1 MNTHSQ
7 SLLLLSGAGL
17 PSWIWDQTRDHLGEE
32 MPSVV
37 APRPTSESARLR
49 DYAEAAIAAMPTE
62 QVVLVGHSAGGV
74 VASEIAHLAPERVA
88 GFLAV
93 SAIVPRAGGSF
104 VSAMPAPNRWVLSA
118 AMRFAGTKP
127 PESAIRKNLASGL
140 DGEIVD
146 RLIDDFTPE
155 PQAYFRDHLSQGTWS
170 APRGYVMST
179 TDMELPPAL
188 QKRFAANLGGEWTQE
203 LTTGHLPMLE
213 DPAGLA
219 TAITAFVDELPRK
232 TTGPE

>member
-1 MNTHSQ
+1 MNTNSQ

-32 MPSVV
+32 VTTSV

-49 DYAEAAIAAMPTE
+49 DYAEAAIAAMPTD

-74 VASEIAHLAPERVA
+74 VAAEIARLAPERVA

-93 SAIVPRAGGSF
+93 SAIVPPAGGSF
-104 VSAMPAPNRWVLSA
+104 VSAMPVPNRWVLSA
-118 AMRFAGTKP
+118 AMKFAGTKP

-140 DGEIVD
+140 DGQVVD
-146 RLIDDFTPE
+146 RLISDFTPE
-155 PQAYFRDHLSQGTWS
+155 PQAYYRDRLSQDTWDG
-170 APRGYVMST
+170 PRGYVSST
-179 TDMELPPAL
+179 ADRELPPAL
-188 QKRFAANLGGEWTQE
+188 QKRFAANLGASWQRE

-219 TAITAFVDELPRK
+219 GTITAFVDEMSVAAD
-232 TTGPE
+232 

>member
-1 MNTHSQ
+1 MNTNSQ

-17 PSWIWDQTRDHLGEE
+17 PSWIWDQTRDHLGEA
-32 MPSVV
+32 MTTVV
-37 APRPTSESARLR
+37 APRPTSETARLH
-49 DYAEAAIAAMPTE
+49 DYAEAAIAAMPSE

-74 VASEIAHLAPERVA
+74 VASEIARLAPERVA

-93 SAIVPRAGGSF
+93 SAIVPPAGGSF
-104 VSAMPAPNRWVLSA
+104 VSAMPVPNRWALSA

-146 RLIDDFTPE
+146 RLIRDFTPE
-155 PQAYFRDHLSQGTWS
+155 PQAYYRDHLSQGTWS
-170 APRGYVMST
+170 APRGYVTST
-179 TDMELPPAL
+179 ADRELPPAL
-188 QKRFAANLGGEWTQE
+188 QKRFAATLDADWRHE

-219 TAITAFVDELPRK
+219 DAITAFIGDLPRDAH
-232 TTGPE
+232 